1 MIDVNVKNT
10 CDQKRDE
17 FLSVEQDLILFLK
30 NAKKEEINTVIDTLK
45 IAYDVDNDLSVLAA
59 AYAFEL
65 DLMTNMDLPDK
76 KMRQLFL
83 QEHPNLFYE
92 AVTIEDYQTIVNNG
106 AVPNDNVYLALKS
119 FEETRVSFNDNYK
132 TEYIPSSS
140 KLTDISNRM
149 SEILSDLLSA
159 NLEYN
164 WKITHYKNNKEDSVL
179 YFFMSILCFAY
190 SAIGWRIL
198 HNDLYYY
205 AEYQDTLLIY
215 SIMWISVVLT
225 MLFAIL
231 YILVPFRFI
240 YTEKI
245 SDIDWILES
254 VFSHR
259 AKLLVVDLFLVIL
272 SIIVLR
278 S

>member
-1 MIDVNVKNT
+1 MNVKNT

-92 AVTIEDYQTIVNNG
+92 AVTVEDYQTIVNNG

-119 FEETRVSFNDNYK
+119 FEETQVSFNDNYK

>member
-1 MIDVNVKNT
+1 MNVKNT

-164 WKITHYKNNKEDSVL
+164 WKITHYKNNKEDSIF